1 MSIAHEIVVPKSKPI
16 PKRLQDDP
24 LGTPSLSLV
33 VGGTGSGKS
42 VVTANLLMALQKRHD
57 FDSALFVT
65 GNNRDPILDAIEM
78 PITTS
83 PSDLSDYITKLKQAE
98 DGTNHILCLDDIQGS
113 PDFNVFSNRSEFVKF
128 MLSHRHFG
136 EDKKKAGQNGT
147 WVIGTAQ
154 TLKNSFSTAIRNQ
167 VKNFFLFYP
176 NRNPTQLKH
185 FEELAMD
192 PTAMKRAMA
201 IVKAAGDHSFLFLN
215 KHDPSQ
221 DRYFLG
227 FDKELVDLN

>member
-1 MSIAHEIVVPKSKPI
+1 MINHELVIPKSKPL
-16 PKRLQDDP
+16 PKKVKDSP
-24 LGTPSLSLV
+24 LGTPSLSLI
-33 VGGTGSGKS
+33 VGQTGSGKS
-42 VVTANLLMALQKRHD
+42 VVTANLLMALQKEHD

-65 GNNRDPILDAIEM
+65 GNNRDPILDSIEM

-83 PSDLSDYITKLKQAE
+83 PAELSDYITTLKQSKE
-98 DGTNHILCLDDIQGS
+98 GTNHLLVLDDIQGS

-128 MLSHRHFG
+128 MLSHRHYG
-136 EDKKKAGQNGT
+136 EDKKKAGLNGT
-147 WVIGTAQ
+147 WVIATAQ

-176 NRNPTQLKH
+176 NRNPSLLKH
-185 FEELAMD
+185 YEEIAQD

-201 IVKAAGDHSFLFLN
+201 IVKGDGDHSFLFLN
-215 KHDPSQ
+215 KHDPGQ

-227 FDKELVDLN
+227 FDKELIDLN